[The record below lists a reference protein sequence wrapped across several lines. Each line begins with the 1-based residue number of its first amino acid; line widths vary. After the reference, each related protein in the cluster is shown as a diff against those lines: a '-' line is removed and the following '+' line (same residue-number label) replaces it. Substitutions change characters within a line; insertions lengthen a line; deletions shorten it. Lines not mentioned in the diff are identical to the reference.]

1 VDYALFRLIN
11 GLAGRHPLADEL
23 MRLLATDYMVPTAA
37 MSLLV
42 WLWFSG
48 ERARQHHVLL
58 ALVAFVAANVV
69 VKAMNLV
76 YFRPRPFTDYEVTL
90 LFYHP
95 SDSSFPANSA
105 AALWSLAWA
114 IWRLD
119 PRPGRW
125 LVVLALLMGLSRV
138 YVGVHYPLDIVG
150 GALIGIGCA
159 HWSVRRAAPRLE
171 GPFDRL
177 IQTLRRL
184 ALA

>member
-1 VDYALFRLIN
+1 MDYALFRLIN
-11 GLAGRHPLADEL
+11 GLAGRSPPADEL
-23 MRLLATDYMVPTAA
+23 MRLLATDYMVPTTA

-48 ERARQHHVLL
+48 ERGRQHHVLM
-58 ALVAFVAANVV
+58 ALVAFVAANMV

-76 YFRPRPFTDYEVTL
+76 YFRPRPFTNDDVTL

-119 PRPGRW
+119 PKLGRW
-125 LVVLALLMGLSRV
+125 LVVLALLMGISRI

-159 HWSVRRAAPRLE
+159 RWSVSRAGPRLE
-171 GPFDRL
+171 MVFDRL
-177 IQTLRRL
+177 ISTLRRL
-184 ALA
+184 AIA